1 VHLHLILS
9 GAANPDREDE
19 ASAVI
24 LVFGS
29 INVDLVVPVRH
40 LPRAGETVLG
50 PAYSVVAGG
59 KGANQALAA
68 RRAGSQVRMAG
79 ATGTDGFADTA
90 LALLRSGGVD
100 LSRVRATQ
108 SPTGAA
114 FIAVDAQGGNLII
127 VASGANCGA
136 RQADLPD
143 DWLNRDTLVV
153 LQMEVP
159 VRENW
164 ALVERA
170 RRAGAR
176 LLLNCA
182 PSGDVPESALA
193 SLDWLVVNES
203 EAVDIARSRK
213 LDGSDPV
220 VAARALASAGQ
231 VTVIVTLG
239 DQGARAFLP
248 GGGGWRVGTLPITP
262 VDTTGAGDAFVGA
275 FAAAIDRGQDLPS
288 ALRYGSVAGGLACT
302 LAGAQP
308 SLPMQ
313 AAIEGRLAELPP
325 AAKS

>member
-1 VHLHLILS
+1 
-9 GAANPDREDE
+9 
-19 ASAVI
+19 
-24 LVFGS
+24 
-29 INVDLVVPVRH
+29 
-40 LPRAGETVLG
+40 
-50 PAYSVVAGG
+50 
-59 KGANQALAA
+59 
-68 RRAGSQVRMAG
+68 
-79 ATGTDGFADTA
+79 
-90 LALLRSGGVD
+90 
-100 LSRVRATQ
+100 
-108 SPTGAA
+108 
-114 FIAVDAQGGNLII
+114 
-127 VASGANCGA
+127 
-136 RQADLPD
+136 
-143 DWLNRDTLVV
+143 
-153 LQMEVP
+153 
-159 VRENW
+159 
-164 ALVERA
+164 
-170 RRAGAR
+170 
-176 LLLNCA
+176 
-182 PSGDVPESALA
+182 VPESALA